1 MMDCKNILGQSQ
13 SEMQASSL
21 MRMMV
26 PTCLLVKERRRVN
39 EQQHR
44 EERERE
50 SILGSSERNYKQ
62 LSRGFGKRRDVQK
75 EVKWCQVPMI

>member
-1 MMDCKNILGQSQ
+1 MDCKNILGQSQ
-13 SEMQASSL
+13 LEMQASSL

-26 PTCLLVKERRRVN
+26 PTCLLVEERRRVN

-50 SILGSSERNYKQ
+50 REYFRV
-62 LSRGFGKRRDVQK
+62 FRREIANKYEKD
-75 EVKWCQVPMI
+75 